1 VRFTN
6 SNKSRAKVG
15 SFEVREGEIIY
26 IHPEGL
32 FIVVELQGN
41 GGKFREAFWP
51 EEIVKVEGSEWRG
64 HKKKV

>member
-1 VRFTN
+1 MTCKVRFTN

-41 GGKFREAFWP
+41 GGKYREAFWP
-51 EEIVKVEGSEWRG
+51 EEIIKDKLFCRRRL
-64 HKKKV
+64 